1 MVLQFDH
8 TGIVVQDLETMTDF
22 YVKTLGLVVEREVD
36 AVAPPSGDH
45 TGFPGARRTLRFV
58 GIENNHRIEL
68 VKYHNPESD
77 AGYLRKNQ
85 FGAMHICFLVE
96 DMMKVHADL
105 TAKGIEFVTDP
116 IMTET
121 PDGTRGIVYLQ
132 DPEGNWLEFIQPPN
146 S

>member
-1 MVLQFDH
+1 MVMQFDH
-8 TGIVVQDLETMTDF
+8 TGIVVQDLEVMTDF
-22 YVKTLGLVVEREVD
+22 YVGTLGLVVEREVD

-68 VKYHNPESD
+68 VAYHNPAGE

-96 DMMKVHADL
+96 DMQSIFDDL
-105 TAKGIEFVTDP
+105 TGKGLQFVTDP
-116 IMTET
+116 IFTKTDE
-121 PDGTRGIVYLQ
+121 GTRGIVYLQ
-132 DPEGNWLEFIQPPN
+132 DPEGNWLEFIQPPK
-146 S
+146 

>member
-1 MVLQFDH
+1 MVMQFDH
-8 TGIVVQDLETMTDF
+8 TGIVVQDLEVMTDF
-22 YVKTLGLVVEREVD
+22 YVGTLGLVVEREVD

-68 VKYHNPESD
+68 VAYHNPAGE

-96 DMMKVHADL
+96 DMQSIFDDL
-105 TAKGIEFVTDP
+105 TGKGLQFVTVP
-116 IMTET
+116 IFTKTDE
-121 PDGTRGIVYLQ
+121 GTRGIVYLQ
-132 DPEGNWLEFIQPPN
+132 DPEGNWLEFIQPPK
-146 S
+146 